1 MCNPLVTIIIPVY
14 NVEDYLEKCVESV
27 LNQTYKNI
35 EIILVDDGATDSSGM
50 VCEELKNRDNRIKV
64 IHKANGGLAD
74 ARNAAIDVMTGEYV
88 TCIDSDD
95 WVSEDYISY
104 LLNLLLD
111 NDCDISMVQLKKIY
125 KDTDELDQI
134 EEKVEIIGRVE
145 AIECYLYQK
154 KFTASAHCKMYKS
167 SVLQG
172 IRYPKGMYY
181 EDMAVICQLLDMSDK
196 VTVSNQQK
204 YYYFQRET
212 SIMGESFNES
222 KMHRIKI
229 AEEIYVFIAEKYP
242 DLTDAAKFRI
252 FLAAVQTYREI
263 PYRDEY
269 ADYID
274 VAWTNIKKYR
284 GSVIRNK
291 KAKVSSRFIAISSV
305 LGKRIFNWLGD
316 LYTKVCKNIFI

>member
-1 MCNPLVTIIIPVY
+1 MSNPLVTVIIPIY

-35 EIILVDDGATDSSGM
+35 EIILVDDGATDRSGM
-50 VCEELKNRDNRIKV
+50 VCDELQARDNRIKV

-74 ARNAAIDVMTGEYV
+74 ARNAAINVMTGEYV

-104 LLNLLLD
+104 LLSLLLD

-125 KDTDELDQI
+125 KVTDEFDQV
-134 EEKVEIIGRVE
+134 EEKVEIINKVN
-145 AIECYLYQK
+145 AIEFYLYQK

-167 SVLQG
+167 SILQE

-181 EDMAVICQLLDMSDK
+181 EDMAVICQLLDMSDR
-196 VTVSNQQK
+196 VAVSNQQK

-212 SIMGESFNES
+212 SIMGESFNEK

-229 AEEIYVFIAEKYP
+229 AKDIFIFIKIKYP
-242 DLTDAAKFRI
+242 ELIDAAKFRI
-252 FLAAVQTYREI
+252 FLAAAQTYREI
-263 PYRDEY
+263 PYKDEY
-269 ADYID
+269 ASYID
-274 VAWTNIKKYR
+274 VAWADIKKYR
-284 GSVIRNK
+284 AGVIRNS
-291 KAKVSSRFIAISSV
+291 KAKASSRLIAMSSF

-316 LYTKVCKNIFI
+316 LYTKVKS